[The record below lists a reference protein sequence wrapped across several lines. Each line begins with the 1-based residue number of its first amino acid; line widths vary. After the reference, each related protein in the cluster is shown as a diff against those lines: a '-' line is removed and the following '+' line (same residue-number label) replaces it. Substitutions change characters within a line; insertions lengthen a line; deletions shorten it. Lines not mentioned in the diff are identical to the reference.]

1 MGELKSMLE
10 NVFVNFSGNYSIY
23 ANDFQGNI
31 IELNS
36 KQKINA
42 ASCIKIYILISLLKK
57 CYFENISLEDELI
70 YDSSN
75 YVNGS
80 GVLRYLTPGLKL
92 SIRDMAV
99 LMMII
104 SDNVA
109 TNIIIDYL
117 EIEYINQT
125 ITELGCKNTV
135 LYSKFELLENKV
147 FSETTAEDYGHIYE
161 LIINNKL
168 WDKSISEEITKIL
181 NNQKYKEMVGDGI
194 PKIYTK
200 TNNDIL
206 NYVITKSGKYKSVR
220 NDGGIISTKYG
231 NYVLVIFIKDFLD
244 QDYLNDDIYTLGKQI
259 SNILFERFI
268 ALNGRFINKQSKM

>member
-1 MGELKSMLE
+1 MEELKIMLQ
-10 NVFVNFSGNYSIY
+10 NVFVNFNGNYSIY
-23 ANDFQGNI
+23 ANDFQGNV
-31 IELNS
+31 IEINS

-42 ASCIKIYILISLLKK
+42 ASCIKIYILVSLLKK
-57 CYFENISLEDELI
+57 CYFEKISLNNELI

-80 GVLRYLTPGLKL
+80 GVLRYLTPGLRL

-117 EIEYINQT
+117 GIEYINKT
-125 ITELGCKNTV
+125 IDELGCKNTK
-135 LYSKFELLENKV
+135 LYSKFESVEDKKFN
-147 FSETTAEDYGHIYE
+147 ETTAEDYGRIYE

-168 WDKSISEEITKIL
+168 WDKSISEEIIKIL
-181 NNQKYKEMVGDGI
+181 KNQKYKEMVGDGI

-200 TNNDIL
+200 TSNDIL
-206 NYVITKSGKYKSVR
+206 NYVITKSGKYKSIR
-220 NDGGIISTKYG
+220 NDGGIVSTKYG
-231 NYVLVIFIKDFLD
+231 NYVVAIFIKDFLD
-244 QDYLNDDIYTLGKQI
+244 QDSLNDENVYTLGKQV
-259 SNILFERFI
+259 SNILFERFM
-268 ALNGRFINKQSKM
+268 ALNGRFIKK